1 MEPTWIIQ
9 ASLPICQS
17 FITHAKSLLPR
28 EVIFTGLG
36 NWTSLGDHYP
46 PYHMGPELQSVDFWP
61 RNLYGFQVLTG
72 PSILLGSS
80 VSRSSLRLRDSHW
93 ATQSRAFSPE
103 VVVYHC
109 ARPMYPWYYD
119 LPPPPILPN
128 SLEERG
134 TLWIS
139 MYLGGSLKRVR
150 G

>member
-80 VSRSSLRLRDSHW
+80 VSRSSLRLRD
-93 ATQSRAFSPE
+93 ATGLHRAEHFLLRWWFTIVHAPCIPGTMIS
-103 VVVYHC
+103 
-109 ARPMYPWYYD
+109 
-119 LPPPPILPN
+119 PPPPILPN